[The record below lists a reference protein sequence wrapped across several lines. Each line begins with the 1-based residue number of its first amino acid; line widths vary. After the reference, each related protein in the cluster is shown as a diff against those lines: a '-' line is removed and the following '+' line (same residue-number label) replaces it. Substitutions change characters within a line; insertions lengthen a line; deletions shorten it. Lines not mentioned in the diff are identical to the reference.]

1 MVLRYNRRFDDAI
14 AAFRSVLEIEPNF
27 PFVLVNLAMTLGQ
40 KGMCGEQL
48 AINRKI
54 LAYDAELT
62 TALEDGF
69 EKAGHKGA
77 YRAVADLLAERYGKP
92 GKNVPALNISNTYID
107 AGDYD
112 LAIDWLEKAYKEHDP
127 NLPFLGLPDYDP
139 LRSDPRFQDLLR
151 KMNLPV
157 DEKE

>member
-1 MVLRYNRRFDDAI
+1 
-14 AAFRSVLEIEPNF
+14 VLEIEPNF
-27 PFVLVNLAMTLGQ
+27 PLGLVNLAIVHGQ
-40 KGMCGEQL
+40 KGMYDEQL
-48 AINRKI
+48 AIYRKI

-69 EKAGHKGA
+69 EKAGYKGA
-77 YRAVADLLAERYGKP
+77 YRSIADLKAEWYGKP
-92 GKNVPALNISNTYID
+92 SKSVSAVDISNTYLD

-112 LAIDWLEKAYKEHDP
+112 LAIDWLEKAYEEHEP
-127 NLPFLGLPDYDP
+127 NLPYIGMPFYDP
-139 LRSDPRFQDLLR
+139 LRSYPRFQNLLR